1 MSRSAEPSRPAGP
14 VELLEVTDHVLDR
27 LLAVALNDAD
37 ADDVTPPLGGAGWN
51 PERITWFFE
60 YHRAAAAGLDGPA
73 RQKSWAISC
82 GGQVAGSIRLRRT
95 GRESVET
102 GLWLGRSFRQ
112 GNRPAGTAAGDG
124 RGRGRRSRRP
134 GSTDHNWEH
143 SGPGAA
149 ALHGGRAGARSPD
162 RRRPC
167 HSGGADQA
175 PLTEPF
181 GRHRATCR
189 RQRCCLA
196 VHRR

>member
-1 MSRSAEPSRPAGP
+1 MSRSAEPSLPAGP

-82 GGQVAGSIRLRRT
+82 GGQLAGSIRLRRT

-102 GLWLGRSFRQ
+102 GLWLGRSFRGRGIGRQ
-112 GNRPAGTAAGDG
+112 ALQLVMAEAAAAGADVLEAQTTIG
-124 RGRGRRSRRP
+124 NTPARALLRSM
-134 GSTDHNWEH
+134 GAALE
-143 SGPGAA
+143 PGAPTGGGPATVA
-149 ALHGGRAGARSPD
+149 ARIRLR
-162 RRRPC
+162 
-167 HSGGADQA
+167 
-175 PLTEPF
+175 
-181 GRHRATCR
+181 
-189 RQRCCLA
+189 
-196 VHRR
+196 